1 MRGELAAAGL
11 SVREEEFPL
20 RSTAGGRGV
29 LAAVALSGLAAAWLL
44 SGSRPLVSS
53 LICLGLLAGSL
64 LAARLWLAIAAWLP
78 PKGPGRSRNLIAARP
93 GASPSLYLC
102 AHHDT
107 KSQALPLVPRLAV
120 GLGLS
125 ALLAALAF
133 LLAWGSG
140 LPLWPLFTVS
150 ALCVGVLGWQPEGN
164 RSPGALDNGA
174 AVALLLALA
183 GELPPTV
190 GLVFF
195 GAEELGLLGS
205 LDFARRHPEVFCTAQ
220 FLNLD
225 GLGLAGRLRLF
236 GGQGELGER
245 VRRAAKASGVP
256 LRPSFLW
263 PGLLMDHVA
272 LSRAGLEAVSL
283 GCAGAKLARVHS
295 AADTPEL
302 VETEGLRE
310 AAALLLVASR
320 HGLMPAR

>member
-78 PKGPGRSRNLIAARP
+78 PKGPGRGRNLIAARS

-107 KSQALPLVPRLAV
+107 KSQTLPLVPRLAV
-120 GLGLS
+120 GLLLS
-125 ALLAALAF
+125 ALLTALAL

-164 RSPGALDNGA
+164 KSPGALDNGA

-205 LDFARRHPEVFCTAQ
+205 LDFARRHPEVCAAQ

-236 GGQGELGER
+236 GGRGELGER
-245 VRRAAKASGVP
+245 VRRAAREAGVP
-256 LRPSFLW
+256 LRPSSLW

-295 AADTPEL
+295 AGDTPEL

-320 HGLMPAR
+320 HGLVAAR